1 MFRLKSHRQAKL
13 RTMKFFT
20 MWLRAFGMPDDSA
33 ICFYY
38 IVVLTGININ
48 LLAQELFF

>member
-20 MWLRAFGMPDDSA
+20 MCCAHLGSQMAHNLCFDSYHV
-33 ICFYY
+33 CTYY
-38 IVVLTGININ
+38 TTVIILGSRT
-48 LLAQELFF
+48 